1 MAMAWLTSAPCART
15 DNGTG
20 PTAYFAYSAA
30 LGWSSTAKQMFQSPK
45 EEWMGA
51 SQRDIPNAEGLAVAV
66 GTIIADRPRTEP
78 YVRFYAYGSRL
89 G

>member
-1 MAMAWLTSAPCART
+1 LVDVRSLRPHGQW
-15 DNGTG
+15 NGSNGVLRIFGSTG
-20 PTAYFAYSAA
+20 LVLDREIDVSVT
-30 LGWSSTAKQMFQSPK
+30 K

-51 SQRDIPNAEGLAVAV
+51 SQRDILNAEGLAVAV